1 MARIYSIHPENPQ
14 PRLLQQVV
22 AVLEQGGVAVL
33 PTDSSYALCCHLDDK
48 NAVDHVRRIR
58 GLDDKHLLS
67 LLCRDLSEIANYAK
81 VDNRQY
87 RWLKAATPGPFTF
100 ILETTK
106 EVPRRVSHPSRK
118 TIGIRV
124 PAQTV
129 TQALLEE
136 LGQPLLATSLI
147 LPDEEWP
154 LNDAEEIRDRLG
166 SVVDAIVDAGPCA
179 LESTSVVDLSSGEP
193 VLVRAGQ
200 GDLRLLGVS

>member
-1 MARIYSIHPENPQ
+1 MARIYSIHPDNPQ

-22 AVLEQGGVAVL
+22 AVLQQGGVAVL

-48 NAVDHVRRIR
+48 NAVDHLRRIR

-100 ILETTK
+100 VLETTK

-154 LNDAEEIRDRLG
+154 LNDAEEIRDRLD
-166 SVVDAIVDAGPCA
+166 SVVDAIVDAGPCP
-179 LESTSVVDLSSGEP
+179 LEPTSVIDLSSGEP

-200 GDLRLLGVS
+200 GDLRLLGLS

>member
-1 MARIYSIHPENPQ
+1 MARIYSIHPDNPQ

-22 AVLEQGGVAVL
+22 AVLQQGGVAVL
-33 PTDSSYALCCHLDDK
+33 PTDSSYALCCRLDDK
-48 NAVDHVRRIR
+48 NAVDHLRRIR

-100 ILETTK
+100 VLETTK

-154 LNDAEEIRDRLG
+154 LNDAEEIRDRLD
-166 SVVDAIVDAGPCA
+166 SVVDAIVDAGPCP
-179 LESTSVVDLSSGEP
+179 LEPTSVIDLSSGEP

-200 GDLRLLGVS
+200 GDLRLLGLS